1 MSKPRG
7 YLVEDSL
14 IKVHKHFDSAP
25 YANMRMVDVARVLD
39 GETGRPTLNKIV
51 VAKLLDRILTGLAHT
66 ILAMQ
71 GRAESSRIIG
81 LLTRSMNRLL
91 DRIPELNEAV
101 LTPMDGVC
109 RLLEEQGVLSSHE
122 RQDGV

>member
-1 MSKPRG
+1 MKPKG
-7 YLVEDSL
+7 QLVVESP
-14 IKVHKHFDSAP
+14 IKVHKHFDSTP

-39 GETGRPTLNKIV
+39 GETGKTTLNKVV

-91 DRIPELNEAV
+91 DRIPELTEDV
-101 LTPMDGVC
+101 IKPMDGVC
-109 RLLEEQGVLSSHE
+109 RLLEAHGVLSSAPHE
-122 RQDGV
+122 